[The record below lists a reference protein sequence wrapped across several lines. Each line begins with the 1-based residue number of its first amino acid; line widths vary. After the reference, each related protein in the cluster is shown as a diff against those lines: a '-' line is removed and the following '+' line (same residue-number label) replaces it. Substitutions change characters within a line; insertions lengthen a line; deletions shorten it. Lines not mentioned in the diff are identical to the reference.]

1 MSGRPKKRQ
10 KKNDS
15 DITAAF
21 DEPTSRKKTQSI
33 LRNLCA
39 SKKKPYREFHGRQW
53 FFTMLLKKVT
63 PPVGLRLTCEYFVLF
78 QAPPGFGKS
87 AATLQLIGHHSASDE
102 ALGWTSMP
110 RDRIRDNTLASYFC
124 DAMSPTTLLGTSFLS
139 AIIDKL
145 STSCEGFEPDDDCEE
160 MDAMRAMI
168 EAKLGAMEPPDSQK
182 FILVDGL
189 DECLDVPSK
198 QRTVID
204 VLARLRRKLPPW
216 LTIFA
221 TARRDDD
228 VTKKLRV
235 LNANF
240 VVDKGLEGW
249 TQSKDDVKGWA
260 KKHITQPLEGVQGLP
275 RLLTLFANDPWTK
288 ELVLQYLE
296 TDERELILEEPVFGK
311 LFLYVQDRGY
321 RLFCHKADGNF
332 QYARHALATP
342 EDVAMA
348 PISLLDLRPGL
359 THLYQQRY
367 EAVFQDCM
375 GDFDVYVKPI
385 LQVLLAANGPLP
397 ADLLSCAM
405 VGTDDRKRERYMRM
419 VQQLCRSVDN
429 QKKAWKLTHKSYKDW
444 FQEPGHDFS
453 VDLVEG
459 HRQLA
464 HLSYKA
470 ENWVMDSLR
479 GKYLLRHGVY
489 HAVQCN
495 EVAQARTGLMF
506 KFKWLLERAKLGPP
520 HALVQDGNRLAVYHT
535 DRAFALLH
543 SALRLMQPGLA
554 KNPLQMAGQLVG
566 RLMGYEDAT
575 VTRFYEA
582 EIETLLA
589 TVRAWPGPDGRGWWC
604 PFTQTY
610 EPAGGACRMTM
621 VGHSWNVS
629 SVSFS
634 PDGASIVSGSS
645 DNTVKVWS
653 VESGE
658 CVTTF
663 NGHSL
668 GVTSVSFSPDGAFI
682 VSGS

>member
-1 MSGRPKKRQ
+1 
-10 KKNDS
+10 
-15 DITAAF
+15 
-21 DEPTSRKKTQSI
+21 
-33 LRNLCA
+33 
-39 SKKKPYREFHGRQW
+39 
-53 FFTMLLKKVT
+53 
-63 PPVGLRLTCEYFVLF
+63 
-78 QAPPGFGKS
+78 
-87 AATLQLIGHHSASDE
+87 
-102 ALGWTSMP
+102 
-110 RDRIRDNTLASYFC
+110 
-124 DAMSPTTLLGTSFLS
+124 
-139 AIIDKL
+139 
-145 STSCEGFEPDDDCEE
+145 
-160 MDAMRAMI
+160 
-168 EAKLGAMEPPDSQK
+168 
-182 FILVDGL
+182 
-189 DECLDVPSK
+189 
-198 QRTVID
+198 
-204 VLARLRRKLPPW
+204 
-216 LTIFA
+216 
-221 TARRDDD
+221 
-228 VTKKLRV
+228 
-235 LNANF
+235 
-240 VVDKGLEGW
+240 
-249 TQSKDDVKGWA
+249 
-260 KKHITQPLEGVQGLP
+260 
-275 RLLTLFANDPWTK
+275 
-288 ELVLQYLE
+288 
-296 TDERELILEEPVFGK
+296 
-311 LFLYVQDRGY
+311 
-321 RLFCHKADGNF
+321 
-332 QYARHALATP
+332 LATP

-397 ADLLSCAM
+397 TDLLSCAM

-429 QKKAWKLTHKSYKDW
+429 QKQAWKLTHKSYKDW

-543 SALRLMQPGLA
+543 SALLKMQPGLRR
-554 KNPLQMAGQLVG
+554 NPLQMAGQLVG

-610 EPAGGACRMTM
+610 EPAGGACRMTL
-621 VGHSWNVS
+621 VGHSSDVR

-634 PDGASIVSGSS
+634 PDGASIVSGSY
-645 DNTVKVWS
+645 DDTVKVWS

-658 CVTTF
+658 CVF
-663 NGHSL
+663 SGHHLDESWRAVFRNTANPL
-668 GVTSVSFSPDGAFI
+668 TESFDDVHTIGMSGEGQNTDPACYLSQHREGCLLVVKDGPRIHFLERRPVA
-682 VSGS
+682 